1 MKLSAPLPMT
11 DAAEKEGKL
20 LHTKRDTLASGQQE
34 QLLRVCMPVNLCRR
48 LAKVL
53 ISCVRACT
61 DTRT

>member
-1 MKLSAPLPMT
+1 MT
-11 DAAEKEGKL
+11 DAAEEEGKL